1 MITNLL
7 NEMRNK
13 VKETSIS
20 FLDTF
25 LAQNHLEQTFVETNH
40 VSFLNENAEL
50 GFADDNKMHS
60 NVTLKILAPEIS
72 QKNQLIRHK
81 F

>member
-1 MITNLL
+1 MITSLL
-7 NEMRNK
+7 NDMRTK
-13 VKETSIS
+13 VRETSIS

-25 LAQNHLEQTFVETNH
+25 LAQNHFEQALMESNY
-40 VSFLNENAEL
+40 VSFLGENAEFGL
-50 GFADDNKMHS
+50 VDGNKMHS
-60 NVTLKILAPEIS
+60 NVTLKSLAPDII